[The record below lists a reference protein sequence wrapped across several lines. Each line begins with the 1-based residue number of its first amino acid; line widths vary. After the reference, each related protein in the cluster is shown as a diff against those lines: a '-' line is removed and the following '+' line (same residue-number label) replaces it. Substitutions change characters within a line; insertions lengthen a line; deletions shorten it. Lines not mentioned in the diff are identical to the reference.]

1 MGFHFNPNMFNTI
14 RWSVWG
20 QQIWA
25 LVGAV
30 AALTTMAILLGKF
43 NNRPVF
49 NQMGITLNAIISIL
63 SVTIKAAVA
72 CILSECLAQWK
83 WILYGR
89 EDRVLI
95 DFDRLDGAARGP
107 LGSLRVLL
115 RTKRAHVAQ
124 FGAVLTLV
132 AVALDPF
139 AQQLLRLRED
149 VTYRRSTNDTLAL
162 ISSAYAYTL
171 GIANIEEVYF
181 NNATSDLVRNTI
193 AMKDIDT
200 LLWSMSIIYADISA
214 LKAAKAL
221 YSTNESPEVTWP
233 TVPLKALECALYYCG
248 KFVNST
254 VLKGRLK
261 ENITDVAGKRDKYS
275 WASSNQFIDDSSDLL
290 PEYRAPP
297 DEIRS
302 LEFHKLW
309 SVARYQPL
317 TIILNSKEQ
326 VTIQANSI
334 KSIGAYIQG
343 LFRWEPWFNNT
354 KIRTELSRLPGMEN
368 AVGFN
373 GASFGPVKDLLAI
386 AQPPAL
392 NKLVSTSQ
400 SDFAGIARVF
410 ESMALSMTNEIRRTH
425 QEIDVAR
432 DGMDTMAEKGLVVS
446 TVVLYEVNWPWI
458 ALHVAILLLVCTLL
472 LVTIIA
478 SQSSDAVPLW
488 KSSSLAALRHGHDIG
503 GLFNDSDKSVADMEN
518 TARRT
523 YMSGRQIDVEETKH
537 SGEQYTGLV
546 ESRRA
551 SQTYLDDEGM
561 DSTTTNITYTERQ
574 LGNSITPP
582 LPEREP
588 KLSSRAQSHTF

>member
-1 MGFHFNPNMFNTI
+1 MSAFYKSPEELRRETLFQCSSGNCTFEPFVT
-14 RWSVWG
+14 
-20 QQIWA
+20 
-25 LVGAV
+25 VG
-30 AALTTMAILLGKF
+30 ICHRCK
-43 NNRPVF
+43 
-49 NQMGITLNAIISIL
+49 
-63 SVTIKAAVA
+63 
-72 CILSECLAQWK
+72 
-83 WILYGR
+83 
-89 EDRVLI
+89 
-95 DFDRLDGAARGP
+95 
-107 LGSLRVLL
+107 
-115 RTKRAHVAQ
+115 
-124 FGAVLTLV
+124 
-132 AVALDPF
+132 
-139 AQQLLRLRED
+139 D
-149 VTYRRSTNDTLAL
+149 V
-162 ISSAYAYTL
+162 
-171 GIANIEEVYF
+171 
-181 NNATSDLVRNTI
+181 TSDLREMPGSYDELLNTI
-193 AMKDIDT
+193 IEYRTSNSPGIKVGGPGFYATGYSLPNGHFIANTDGCRPYQNIKCRSKSYATTSFGTGNPNKTVAMKDIDT
-200 LLWSMSIIYADISA
+200 LLWSLSIIYADISA

-254 VLKGRLK
+254 VLNGRLK
-261 ENITDVAGKRDKYS
+261 ENITDIAGKRDKHS

-354 KIRTELSRLPGMEN
+354 KVRTELSRLPGMEN

-392 NKLVSTSQ
+392 NKLVSTSR

-410 ESMALSMTNEIRRTH
+410 ESMAMSMTNEIRRTN
-425 QEIDVAR
+425 QEADIAHN
-432 DGMDTMAEKGLVVS
+432 GMNTMKGKGLVGS
-446 TVVLYEVNWPWI
+446 TVVLYEVKWPWI
-458 ALHVAILLLVCTLL
+458 ALHVAILVLACTLL
-472 LVTIIA
+472 LVTIIE
-478 SQSSDAVPLW
+478 SKSSAAVPLW

-503 GLFNDSDKSVADMEN
+503 GLFNDSDKSVAGMEN
-518 TARRT
+518 TARKT
-523 YMSGRQIDVEETKH
+523 YMSGRQIDVEGTKH
-537 SGEQYTGLV
+537 SGEQYAGLV

-561 DSTTTNITYTERQ
+561 DSSTTDIACAERQ
-574 LGNSITPP
+574 LGNSLTPP
-582 LPEREP
+582 SPEREP
-588 KLSSRAQSHTF
+588 KLAPRAQSHTF